1 MAGDLLAILSQASTS
16 LGTHRAAAATASQN
30 IANVNT
36 PGYSRQTANLEAL
49 TPTDFA
55 GNAFIGRGVGLQSI
69 TQARDLFLERQVP
82 GAISSKGFSSTE
94 SDALG
99 AVTALDPD
107 GGDGLTSALG
117 AFYAAMRG
125 ASQNPNDP
133 GLRQAAVS
141 AAQTLTRSFN
151 RTAQAL
157 EDTRNGVDAKL
168 AGTVNDVNQTAAA
181 MADLNK
187 QIRIARASG
196 GEPND
201 LMDARQRLQDK
212 LTQLTGAVPVAND
225 KGDVSMALPGGTTLV
240 SDDRAATLSVT
251 PDASNGGHLALQLT
265 RTDGSGPVTLPG
277 TAVGGAMGG
286 AISARD
292 GAVLAAK
299 NGIDTLAFD
308 LGNTINAIHSAG
320 FAADGTTGHQMFTV
334 AASAAGAASSITVDA
349 GLLANPSLLA
359 AASAPGASGDNR
371 NLLAIINTERTALS
385 TGNDAATTFQGIVT
399 SFGSAAQRSKAIAD
413 QDVGI
418 ADHLNQLRES
428 ASGVSLDEEMIN
440 MTKAQRAF
448 EAVSK
453 VITATNDM
461 LDTLMSL
468 K

>member
-49 TPTDFA
+49 TPADFA

-82 GAISSKGFSSTE
+82 SAISSKGFSSTE
-94 SDALG
+94 SDALA
-99 AVTALDPD
+99 AVSALDPD

-125 ASQNPNDP
+125 AAQNPNDP

-141 AAQTLTRSFN
+141 AAQALTRSFN

-187 QIRIARASG
+187 QIRVARASG

-201 LMDARQRLQDK
+201 LLDARQRLQDK
-212 LTQLTGAVPVAND
+212 LTQLTGAVPVTND

-265 RTDGSGPVTLPG
+265 RTDGSGPVTLAG

-292 GAVLAAK
+292 GAILTAK

-308 LGNTINAIHSAG
+308 LGNTINAIHKCSPWPPARSARRP
-320 FAADGTTGHQMFTV
+320 ASPLTRAWWPTPRCWPRRPPRALRATTETCWPSSTPNGPRCRPATTRRPP
-334 AASAAGAASSITVDA
+334 SRASSPA
-349 GLLANPSLLA
+349 LA
-359 AASAPGASGDNR
+359 APPSGRRPSPIRTSGSPTTSTSSA
-371 NLLAIINTERTALS
+371 
-385 TGNDAATTFQGIVT
+385 
-399 SFGSAAQRSKAIAD
+399 
-413 QDVGI
+413 
-418 ADHLNQLRES
+418 NQPR
-428 ASGVSLDEEMIN
+428 VSRW
-440 MTKAQRAF
+440 TKR
-448 EAVSK
+448 
-453 VITATNDM
+453 
-461 LDTLMSL
+461 
-468 K
+468 

>member
-16 LGTHRAAAATASQN
+16 LGAHRAAAATASQN

-82 GAISSKGFSSTE
+82 TAISNKGFSSTE
-94 SDALG
+94 SDALA
-99 AVTALDPD
+99 AVTAMDPD

-117 AFYAAMRG
+117 TFYAAMRG

-141 AAQTLTRSFN
+141 AAQTLTRAFN
-151 RTAQAL
+151 RTGQAL

-201 LMDARQRLQDK
+201 LLDARQRMQDK
-212 LTQLTGAVPVAND
+212 LTQLTGAVPVTND
-225 KGDVSMALPGGTTLV
+225 KGDVSMALPGGTALV

-265 RTDGSGPVTLPG
+265 RTDGSGPVTLAG
-277 TAVGGAMGG
+277 TAVGGSMGG

-292 GAVLAAK
+292 GAILTAK
-299 NGIDTLAFD
+299 NSIDTLAFD
-308 LGNTINAIHSAG
+308 LGNTINAVHSAG

-334 AASAAGAASSITVDA
+334 AATAAGAASSITVDA

-399 SFGSAAQRSKAIAD
+399 SFGSAAQRSSAVAG
-413 QDVGI
+413 QDAGI
-418 ADHLNQLRES
+418 ADHLDQLRES

-453 VITATNDM
+453 VITATSAM